1 MVGNE
6 VGAVCLALQ
15 PRAVRGRAVFSSKHG
30 FGIFHYVW
38 EDSGLWTGI
47 KLTAVPV
54 PSRDFFNL
62 SRF

>member
-1 MVGNE
+1 MTGSAAARSK
-6 VGAVCLALQ
+6 GKGSL
-15 PRAVRGRAVFSSKHG
+15 FSSKHG

-62 SRF
+62 SIF